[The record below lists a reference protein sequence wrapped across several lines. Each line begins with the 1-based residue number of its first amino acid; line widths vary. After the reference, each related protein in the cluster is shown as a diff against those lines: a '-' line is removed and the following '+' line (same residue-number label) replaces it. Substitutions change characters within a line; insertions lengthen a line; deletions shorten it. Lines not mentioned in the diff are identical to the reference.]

1 MEETKPVESKGK
13 EEKEEEDRVLTK
25 LKKIQAHVSVWGLLM
40 AYPKHC
46 STLLDALNEKEMP
59 IETTPQEVLSLMGVK
74 TPSHPFLTFSNKELT
89 PKGATRTKPLQITIK
104 CMGAKVPMVL
114 IDNGSTLNVCP
125 FRTALTLVMETIIP
139 SPLTIRAYDN
149 TSRKVMGT
157 FKAPCKIGPLET
169 IVEFHMMD
177 INPN

>member
-59 IETTPQEVLSLMGVK
+59 I
-74 TPSHPFLTFSNKELT
+74 
-89 PKGATRTKPLQITIK
+89 
-104 CMGAKVPMVL
+104 
-114 IDNGSTLNVCP
+114 
-125 FRTALTLVMETIIP
+125 
-139 SPLTIRAYDN
+139 
-149 TSRKVMGT
+149 
-157 FKAPCKIGPLET
+157 
-169 IVEFHMMD
+169 
-177 INPN
+177 